1 VRVGSDDGELDIA
14 ARHFARGQ
22 TLWERQEW
30 EGAQEAFAAA
40 RQSNPEEI
48 EYAYWLGWAHA
59 KLGLVQDALETWGEG
74 ATAGHLQCQWQL
86 GLLLARQGRM
96 AVRLRAIV
104 HLESVLERVANGEE
118 AEGVDRLYFTLGA
131 LYAEKEGE
139 ADRAVRLFRRGLSLN
154 PLSAIGHNSLGQLLM
169 QGGQVLGA
177 MGEFKVAIQ
186 LDPSLR
192 APYSNLARL
201 FLRYVKPDDLELE
214 YRHIAEEFEEKAP
227 QVLANLSQEMV
238 EVGKQ
243 QVYEGFYTKGHR
255 LKNLM
260 GLMGSRLRS
269 VARKDAAVVGAE
281 LAQLESDHERLYD
294 EWVGF
299 LGAMKSE
306 AVRPVRVEAVRVVK
320 RVVEVARS
328 QVWKSQLQVR
338 VQEGVPTIEADERM
352 LREAILNLCLNAL
365 EVLEEGR
372 GGQVVLGVGF
382 DPEKERVFIEVEDDG
397 PGIAEE
403 HLDLVFEPGFT
414 TRERGNGYGLSIARR
429 IAHAHQGELR
439 VVSRMGHGSVFRM
452 DLPLSFTG
460 DDS

>member
-1 VRVGSDDGELDIA
+1 MAES
-14 ARHFARGQ
+14 HFARGRA
-22 TLWERQEW
+22 LWEQGEW
-30 EGAQEAFAAA
+30 EAAQEAFAAA
-40 RQSNPEEI
+40 RQAHPDEVECV
-48 EYAYWLGWAHA
+48 YWLGWAHA
-59 KLGLVQDALETWGEG
+59 KLGLVQDAIETWEE
-74 ATAGHLQCQWQL
+74 AAAAGHLQSQWQL
-86 GLLLARQGRM
+86 GLLLARQGRL
-96 AVRLRAIV
+96 AVRSQAIA
-104 HLESVLERVANGEE
+104 HLEAVIERVNNGEE
-118 AEGVDRLYFTLGA
+118 AEGVDRLYFTLGS
-131 LYAEKEGE
+131 LYAEKEGGTE
-139 ADRAVRLFRRGLSLN
+139 RAVRLFRRGLSLN
-154 PLSAIGHNSLGQLLM
+154 PLSAVGHNSLGQLLI

-186 LDPSLR
+186 LDPILR
-192 APYSNLARL
+192 APYINLARL
-201 FLRYVKPDDLELE
+201 FLRHIKPDDLEQE
-214 YRHIAEEFEEKAP
+214 YRHIAEEFEEKTP

-238 EVGKQ
+238 EAGKQ

-269 VARKDAAVVGAE
+269 IARKDSGDTGID
-281 LAQLESDHERLYD
+281 LAQLERDHERLYD

-306 AVRPVRVEAVRVVK
+306 AVRPVRVEAVRLVK

-328 QVWKSQLQVR
+328 QVWKSKLQVR

-382 DPEKERVFIEVEDDG
+382 DEQKERVFIEVEDDG
-397 PGIAEE
+397 PGIADE

-452 DLPLSFTG
+452 DLPLSFAG

>member
-1 VRVGSDDGELDIA
+1 MRVDSADQRQTLAEL
-14 ARHFARGQ
+14 HFARGQ
-22 TLWERQEW
+22 KLWGQEEW

-40 RQSNPEEI
+40 RQAGPEEL
-48 EYAYWLGWAHA
+48 EYVYWLGWAHA
-59 KLGLVQDALETWGEG
+59 KLGLVQDAIETWGE
-74 ATAGHLQCQWQL
+74 AAEAGHLQSQWQL
-86 GLLLARQGRM
+86 GLLLARQSRM
-96 AVRLRAIV
+96 SVRARAIE
-104 HLESVLERVANGEE
+104 HLESVLERVAKGEE
-118 AEGVDRLYFTLGA
+118 AAGIDRLCFTLGS

-139 ADRAVRLFRRGLSLN
+139 TERTLRMFRRGLALN
-154 PLSAIGHNSLGQLLM
+154 PLSAVGHNSLGQLLL
-169 QGGQVLGA
+169 QGGQILGA

-186 LDPSLR
+186 LDPTLR
-192 APYSNLARL
+192 APYINLARL
-201 FLRYVKPDDLELE
+201 FLRHIKPDDLELE
-214 YRHIAEEFEEKAP
+214 YRHIAEEFEEKTP
-227 QVLANLSQEMV
+227 QVLATLSQEMV
-238 EVGKQ
+238 EAGKQ

-269 VARKDAAVVGAE
+269 IARKESADSLAD

-299 LGAMKSE
+299 LSAMKSE
-306 AVRPVRVEAVRVVK
+306 AVRPVRVEVVKLVK

-328 QVWKSQLQVR
+328 QTWKSELQVR
-338 VQEGVPTIEADERM
+338 VQEGVPALEADERM

-372 GGQVVLGVGF
+372 GGQVVLGVGY
-382 DPEKERVFIEVEDDG
+382 DEEKDRVFIEVEDNG

-452 DLPLSFTG
+452 DLPLSFAG

>member
-1 VRVGSDDGELDIA
+1 ML
-14 ARHFARGQ
+14 
-22 TLWERQEW
+22 
-30 EGAQEAFAAA
+30 
-40 RQSNPEEI
+40 
-48 EYAYWLGWAHA
+48 
-59 KLGLVQDALETWGEG
+59 
-74 ATAGHLQCQWQL
+74 
-86 GLLLARQGRM
+86 
-96 AVRLRAIV
+96 
-104 HLESVLERVANGEE
+104 
-118 AEGVDRLYFTLGA
+118 
-131 LYAEKEGE
+131 
-139 ADRAVRLFRRGLSLN
+139 
-154 PLSAIGHNSLGQLLM
+154 
-169 QGGQVLGA
+169 GGQVRGA